1 MCHCIFPGNV
11 KGADI
16 TKMKL
21 SEMAPEIVLSFY
33 IVQFVIFS
41 MFQHHTQF
49 LGVCV
54 AHLEAAS

>member
-1 MCHCIFPGNV
+1 M

-16 TKMKL
+16 TKMRL
-21 SEMAPEIVLSFY
+21 SKMAPEIVLSFY
-33 IVQFVIFS
+33 IVQFVNLS

-49 LGVCV
+49 LEVRV